1 MSALQKRKEKGDEM
15 YRILVVDDE
24 RIERN
29 GIKMLLKRFFAKEMQ
44 LEVFEAANGKTALE
58 FLERQP
64 VDILI
69 TDVKM
74 PFMDGIELIQTIA
87 PKRREMKIAIFSGY
101 SEFEYAK
108 IAMQYGVKNY
118 ILKPVDPKEFQNTI
132 LSMTEELEKQK
143 EDQLQKDKQNNFM
156 KEYILY
162 SLINGVSAEEIE
174 RKTGGILE
182 CKMLES
188 YQKMFLIEFDREFF
202 GKTEE
207 DFNRYFQEML
217 EESVFYLNLNPQQAI
232 VLRKEGKRTDQET
245 AEMLSKFFQSHY
257 GKNPYIAVS
266 RKLSSIEDFSVCLD
280 ELEALLERR
289 FYRPDI
295 HTYLSEQESVETGR
309 THSVQVPDDDILTKQ
324 IHQDLKMKDLD
335 SLKEHVACLE
345 EKYYMA
351 QGFSQVYVKFIFS
364 NILKDFY
371 EELPSKSEKDLTK
384 DIEQLYRAITLNE
397 IMDVVKRNLKDLEAV
412 FGQSKTLLHKE
423 IESIKQYIYDHYG
436 EELSVEMLAEK
447 VYMAPSY
454 LSHIFKKETGLNLS
468 RFIKNYRME
477 MAKKKLETTHEK
489 IVTISYSVGY
499 QNVSYFCQ
507 NFREYFGVTPQK
519 FRG

>member
-1 MSALQKRKEKGDEM
+1 M

-29 GIKMLLKRFFAKEMQ
+29 GIKMLLKRFFSKEMQ
-44 LEVFEAANGKTALE
+44 MEIFEAANGKAALE
-58 FLERQP
+58 FLEKQP
-64 VDILI
+64 IDILI

-74 PFMDGIELIQTIA
+74 PFMDGIELIQTVA

-132 LSMTEELEKQK
+132 LSMTEELEKEK

-156 KEYILY
+156 KEYVLY
-162 SLINGVSAEEIE
+162 SLINGISPEKIE
-174 RKTGGILE
+174 QKTGKLLE
-182 CKMLES
+182 RTVLEP
-188 YQKMFLIEFDREFF
+188 YQKMFLIEFDQEFF

-207 DFNRYFQEML
+207 DFNRCFRKLLDET
-217 EESVFYLNLNPQQAI
+217 VFYLNLNPQQGI
-232 VLRKEGKRTDQET
+232 ILRKEGKQTDQEI
-245 AEMLSKFFQSHY
+245 AEMLLNFFQNRY
-257 GKNPYIAVS
+257 GKDPYIAVS
-266 RKLSSIEDFSVCLD
+266 KKLNGIEELSICLD
-280 ELEALLERR
+280 NLEALLERR

-295 HTYLSEQESVETGR
+295 HIYLSEQESVETGR

-335 SLKEHVACLE
+335 SLKEHVNCLE

-371 EELPSKSEKDLTK
+371 EELPNKSEKDLTK
-384 DIEQLYRAITLNE
+384 DIEQLYRATTLND
-397 IMDVVKRNLKDLEAV
+397 IMDVVNRNVTALEAV
-412 FGQSKTLLHKE
+412 FGQSRTLLHKE